1 MIHNKA
7 MLSCSER
14 LPKLWYTGEVLC
26 NSCGLV
32 RYPSQEGIVVRRL
45 PFVADQSLHLL
56 EEPSDPILVGSEA
69 WYGWLAAEQHPSFA
83 FSNQLGT
90 FTVRRERR
98 RQHGYWYLYHKQGGK
113 LRKAYVGKTEEMTLE
128 RLNAITATLVVQGDL
143 RADADAHLP
152 APRSTVDRN
161 DPPLAT
167 PLRPRASFAGSQYA
181 PAHNLP
187 AQLTPLM
194 GRDQE
199 VAAVCTLLRRKEV
212 RLLTLTGTG
221 GIGKTRLAIQAA
233 TQVLADFPDG
243 VCFVSLA
250 PLSDPALVL
259 STIAQALDVKESGAS
274 PFSDLLIA
282 FLRDKHLLL
291 CLDNFEHLLP
301 AAAQLTDLLTACPH
315 LTLLVT
321 SRAVLHVQGEHRF
334 PVPPLAVPDLTQR
347 PPSVET
353 VLSSAAVALFLQ
365 RAQAVQPTFQLTSTN
380 ARPIASV
387 CIRLE
392 GLPLAIELA
401 AARIPLFPPQALLA
415 RLSQRLEL
423 LTSGTRDAPARQHT
437 LRNSIAWSYH
447 LLDEAEQRLFRR
459 LAIFVGGCTLQA
471 VEAVCEA
478 LGDGTGKVLESVASL
493 IEKSL
498 LQPTEPEGEEPRLR
512 MLETIREYA
521 LEELFASGELETT
534 QQAHAAYYVRLSE
547 QAEAELEGPRQ
558 ARWLERLEREY
569 DNLRAALRWGLEPR
583 AGEEGEH
590 RKELGLRLGGA
601 LGQFWIRRSHLREGR
616 AFLEQALAASPR
628 AAPVLRAKALRV
640 AANLA
645 MVQFDKRAQ
654 VRAVEG
660 LALYQQQADQAG
672 IASCLHLLGVCAL
685 WRGAYGQAR
694 ARFQESAALF
704 RSLGNKA
711 RLGWSL
717 VFQGVADHMQG
728 EHVEARTHYEEA
740 LALFR
745 DLGIV
750 EGRAMMHFLL
760 GLVLFYWQEDAL
772 TARSFLEEASR
783 LFRAEGNTA
792 GLAISLLRSA
802 EIALLGQGD
811 LALASVLAEEALG
824 FFRELSYKGGMADAL
839 FVLARVQ
846 ARQGNYSAAR
856 SRYEDILTLA
866 REGDDTGHI
875 HVAYRVEYSRDLPG
889 RPSEHDEPWNIPFYL
904 EGLAQVVAAQGEGA
918 WAARLW
924 GAAHAMRESMNAPLP
939 MVFRM
944 EYEQAI
950 ATARAQMGEKLFTA
964 AWTQGRA
971 MTLEQVLAAQRAV
984 TIPARAEARSY
995 SVSPPGKAS
1004 PSPDGLTA
1012 REVEVLRLVAQGLT
1026 NEQVAQRLVIS
1037 PRTVDSHLSAIYS
1050 KIGVS
1055 SRVAATRYAMQ
1066 QHLV

>member
-1 MIHNKA
+1 
-7 MLSCSER
+7 
-14 LPKLWYTGEVLC
+14 
-26 NSCGLV
+26 
-32 RYPSQEGIVVRRL
+32 VVRRL

-56 EEPSDPILVGSEA
+56 EEPSEPIRVGSQA
-69 WYGWLAAEQHPSFA
+69 WHCWLAAEQHPSFA

-98 RQHGYWYLYHKQGGK
+98 RQQWYWYLYHKQEGK

-128 RLNAITATLVVQGDL
+128 RLNAVTATVVVQGD
-143 RADADAHLP
+143 RHADTTTHLP
-152 APRSTVDRN
+152 APSSTLDRN
-161 DPPLAT
+161 DHPLPT
-167 PLRPRASFAGSQYA
+167 PSSPSASFTGSKHA
-181 PAHNLP
+181 PAPNLP
-187 AQLTPLM
+187 AQLTPLI
-194 GRDQE
+194 GREQE

-221 GIGKTRLAIQAA
+221 GIGKTRLAVQVA
-233 TQVLADFPDG
+233 TEVLADFPDG
-243 VCFVSLA
+243 VFFVSLA
-250 PLSDPALVL
+250 SLRDPALVP
-259 STIAQALDVKESGAS
+259 STIAQVLDVKEGGAS
-274 PFSDLLIA
+274 PFSDLLTA
-282 FLRDKHLLL
+282 DLRDKHLLL

-301 AAAQLTDLLTACPH
+301 AAPQLTDLLTACPH
-315 LTLLVT
+315 LTMLVT
-321 SRAVLHVQGEHRF
+321 SRAVLHIQGEHLF

-347 PPSVET
+347 PPTAET

-365 RAQAVQPTFQLTSTN
+365 RAQAIQPTFQLTSTN
-380 ARPIASV
+380 MRPIASV

-415 RLSQRLEL
+415 RLSQRLDL
-423 LTSGTRDAPARQHT
+423 LTSGTRDVPARQQT
-437 LRNSIAWSYH
+437 LRNTIAWSYH
-447 LLDEAEQRLFRR
+447 LLDEEEQRLFRR
-459 LAIFVGGCTLQA
+459 LAIFVGGCTLEA

-478 LGDGTGKVLESVASL
+478 PGGGGKGMDAVASL
-493 IEKSL
+493 LENSL
-498 LQPTEPEGEEPRLR
+498 LHQTEAEGEEPRLG

-521 LEELFASGELETT
+521 LEGLFASGELETT
-534 QQAHAAYYVRLSE
+534 QQAHAAYYLRLSE
-547 QAEAELEGPRQ
+547 QAEAELEGPRHV
-558 ARWLERLEREY
+558 RWLERLEREY
-569 DNLRAALRWGLEPR
+569 DNLRAALGWGLEPG

-590 RKELGLRLGGA
+590 RQELALRLGGA
-601 LGQFWIRRSHLREGR
+601 LGQFWIRRSHLHEGR
-616 AFLEQALAASPR
+616 TFLEQALAASPQ
-628 AAPVLRAKALRV
+628 AAPALRAKALRV

-660 LALYQQQADQAG
+660 LALYQQQGDQAG
-672 IASCLHLLGVCAL
+672 TASCLHLLGVCAL

-717 VFQGVADHMQG
+717 VMQGVADHMQG

-760 GLVLFYWQEDAL
+760 GLVLFYWQGDAL
-772 TARSFLEEASR
+772 TARSRLQEASR
-783 LFRAEGNTA
+783 LFREEGNTG

-811 LALASVLAEEALG
+811 LTLASVLAEEALG

-889 RPSEHDEPWNIPFYL
+889 RPSENDEPWNIPFYL

-918 WAARLW
+918 WATRLW
-924 GAAHAMRESMNAPLP
+924 GAAHAMRESINAPLP

-971 MTLEQVLAAQRAV
+971 MTLEQVLAAQGAV